1 MVNPPSPPLDLAVIG
16 AGPHALTLVTHLLQ
30 KRQTIS
36 DRFLVFDR
44 WRSQFAVLDIPHR
57 RSPSAAASRSPAL
70 KFRYLIWTCV
80 GLSIMLFL
88 KKINLNKFIK
98 PKK

>member
-1 MVNPPSPPLDLAVIG
+1 MVNPPSPPKIELAVIA

-57 RSPSAAASRSPAL
+57 RSAGSRSP
-70 KFRYLIWTCV
+70 V
-80 GLSIMLFL
+80 VH
-88 KKINLNKFIK
+88 
-98 PKK
+98 